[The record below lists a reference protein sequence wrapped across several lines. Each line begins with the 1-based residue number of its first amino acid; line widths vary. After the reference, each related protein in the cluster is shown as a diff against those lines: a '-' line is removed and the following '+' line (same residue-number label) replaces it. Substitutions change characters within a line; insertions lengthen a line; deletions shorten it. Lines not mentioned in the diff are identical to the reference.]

1 MLRDRS
7 RVDYKMLRLIGER
20 KFKSKSN
27 EELNQSYSLSSVN
40 LLSNQVNSLSNI
52 SVSVTQ
58 RSLSSSFISS
68 QSRTSADINQTSTHL
83 GIPNPEK
90 TGSSLHH
97 HATSKADDLIVN
109 ELSKI
114 FDNCS
119 IKELK
124 MNEDEL
130 AVIQQVSAQTAVIS
144 YDIDDFIDETPNKE
158 ISNSIEDLDATIIKA
173 DNYRNQFRSK
183 HQELRNAL
191 DNGYEGRCQENLET
205 KLAVIKHYI
214 KEAKCARKN
223 IRNKENLRKVDE
235 RSTKA
240 RSLDFSFRCMH
251 SHLEN

>member
-109 ELSKI
+109 KLSKI

-144 YDIDDFIDETPNKE
+144 YDIDDFIDETPIKE

-205 KLAVIKHYI
+205 KLGVI